1 MSMTSRER
9 LITAFHK
16 GKPDRLPIFI
26 RGVNVLDERW
36 VERQHPSYRPLI
48 DDVREKTDPVVFWS
62 AGWGYGLSATPSEAV
77 TRGVVREDAEWQ
89 EVETRLKTPL
99 GPLTQLYRHSKLG
112 KPGFTTKHFLREP
125 HDAEWL
131 LSLPYRPIEPELQAY
146 RALVRTVGEDGLV
159 LPLLGGAMMWLHE
172 LIDSETLALWSVMH
186 RQIVHQLLQA
196 FNERVLELMGKLLA
210 GGCGPVIGSIGQE
223 LATPP
228 LLSPAD
234 FDEFVAEYDHPVF
247 DLIHRY
253 GATVHIHCHGRLRQV
268 LDGFLRAGA
277 DSLHP
282 VEAPPLGD
290 ITLREFRERVGLR
303 IAVKGNIQIGDIYR
317 GRPEDIAET
326 VREAFAAAGREGAF
340 ILAPTASPF
349 WPELPQT
356 ALKNYQAMIDAGR
369 ECGVY

>member
-36 VERQHPSYRPLI
+36 VEHQHPSYRPLI
-48 DDVREKTDPVVFWS
+48 DYVREKTDPVVFWS
-62 AGWGYGLSATPSEAV
+62 AGWGYGLSATPAEAV
-77 TRGVVREDAEWQ
+77 TRRVLKEDAEWR
-89 EVETRLKTPL
+89 EVETRLETPL
-99 GPLTQLYRHSKLG
+99 GPLTQLYRHSTLG
-112 KPGFTTKHFLREP
+112 KPGFTTKHFLCEP
-125 HDAEWL
+125 EDAERL
-131 LSLPYRPIEPELQAY
+131 LSLPYRPIEPELEAY
-146 RALVRTVGEDGLV
+146 HALARKVGESGLV

-172 LIDSETLALWSVMH
+172 IIDSETLALWSVTH
-186 RQIVHQLLQA
+186 RQVVHHLLRV
-196 FNERVLELMGKLLA
+196 FNERVLELMGKLLV

-228 LLSPAD
+228 LLPPRD
-234 FDEFVAEYDHPVF
+234 FEEFVAEYDRPVF

-290 ITLREFRERVGLR
+290 ITLRDFRDRAGLR

-317 GRPEDIAET
+317 GRPEDIARQ
-326 VREAFAAAGREGAF
+326 VQDAFAAAGREGAF

-349 WPELPQT
+349 WPELPQR
-356 ALKNYQAMIDAGR
+356 ALVNYRAMIDAGR